1 METGLLHSERFYRK
15 EHIKRPDEIKNLFK
29 NGKKVSVSGAKLFF
43 LENNYGYNRIA
54 FSLSRGYGCAVERNT
69 SKRYSREIYRS
80 LKKYL
85 NTGYDLLL
93 LVYPGNNSFSSR
105 YFQIHS
111 LCEKAGIIKA

>member
-1 METGLLHSERFYRK
+1 METGLLYSERFCRK
-15 EHIKRPDEIKNLFK
+15 EHIKCSDEIKNLFK

-43 LENNYGYNRIA
+43 LENNKDFNRIA
-54 FSLSRGYGCAVERNT
+54 FSLSRGYGCAVERNQ
-69 SKRYSREIYRS
+69 SRRYSREIYRS